1 MPERGGT
8 EKTTGSL
15 ECLASGKCEAKRWE
29 CGQLRT
35 SEQKTEVAEILYDLV
50 YNPCAER
57 WRGLRDLEMGQ

>member
-57 WRGLRDLEMGQ
+57 